1 MLAQVLVLVKQEM
14 SELAPSCSELL
25 SFLIIEYLEDH
36 DFDQASCTDKRPDT
50 SGWNWVFSPL
60 HKVVENQ
67 GVDDDLAPG
76 AQ

>member
-1 MLAQVLVLVKQEM
+1 M
-14 SELAPSCSELL
+14 SELALSCSELL
-25 SFLIIEYLEDH
+25 SSRILEYLKDQ
-36 DFDQASCTDKRPDT
+36 DFDRVSISDKRRDT

-67 GVDDDLAPG
+67 GVGDDLAPG